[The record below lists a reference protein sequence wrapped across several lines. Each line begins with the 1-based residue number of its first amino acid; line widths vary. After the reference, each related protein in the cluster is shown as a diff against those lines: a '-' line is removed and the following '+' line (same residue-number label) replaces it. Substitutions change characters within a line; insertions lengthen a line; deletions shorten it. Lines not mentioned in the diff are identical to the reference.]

1 MFQSVLKRKKL
12 KEKIDGKVVAVMASF
27 TGHVFIVIVD
37 MI

>member
-12 KEKIDGKVVAVMASF
+12 KEKIDGKVIPFMASF
-27 TGHVFIVIVD
+27 TGHVFVVIFD